1 MTLVRNTKVR
11 PRQEITVV
19 LVAAL
24 ATILASSLSSPSH
37 ASDTLAEAARAADVA
52 ASKQLLGS
60 GADVNLPEADG
71 TTPLLWA
78 VYHSSLE
85 LVQLLLE
92 AGADPNR
99 ANDLDITPLLQ
110 ASRFGDAHIVS
121 LLLAHGARVAEA
133 EPKTETPLMAAARA
147 GNVDAVQRLL
157 DAGAGLNA
165 TDPVDHQ
172 TALMWSVAEGHVDV
186 AKRLLD
192 AGADPNMQARV
203 SGLSERK
210 NADFPTG
217 GFAALHWAARD
228 GNEEMID
235 LLLGHGADIDA
246 RNGDGSTPM
255 MLAIVNDRFDIAA
268 KLLALGADAND
279 GSLFYITEMRD
290 ATTDWR
296 ARDGTVY
303 RADHPNMLSALDLTR
318 LLLEAGADPDKP
330 FSVQMHNASMCC
342 DTKANSTSFF
352 RAAIAADVDGLKLM
366 LAHGA
371 DTAWSPQEAIIDP
384 TDLNPVPKG
393 NVGKTALMMAI
404 NGGKGVGV
412 AGGPNDLRYG
422 PPDFREPGNRD
433 TLAAVDVLLAAG
445 ADPNV
450 ADPNGETALHLAA
463 KALHPGIVRAL
474 VAHGASLDA
483 QDKGGLTPQQ
493 AVAKMEAPKATP
505 GFYFKEPLMQ
515 PLEMA
520 ALLQELAGQHAQGQL
535 EQQEL
540 AAARSGG
547 SAR

>member
-1 MTLVRNTKVR
+1 MMLVRNTKVLQR
-11 PRQEITVV
+11 RAAS
-19 LVAAL
+19 AAL
-24 ATILASSLSSPSH
+24 AVARAMLFAGSFVALAH
-37 ASDTLAEAARAADVA
+37 ASDTLVEAARMADVE
-52 ASKQLLGS
+52 ASKLLLRS
-60 GADVNLPEADG
+60 GVDADLPEPDG

-78 VYHSSLE
+78 VYHASPE
-85 LVQLLLE
+85 LVRTLLE

-110 ASRFGDAHIVS
+110 ASRFGNAELVN
-121 LLLAHGARVAEA
+121 LLLASGARVTEDQL
-133 EPKTETPLMAAARA
+133 KTETPLMAAARA
-147 GNVDAVQRLL
+147 GSIAAVQALL
-157 DAGAGLNA
+157 DAGADLDA
-165 TDPVDHQ
+165 RDPVDHQ
-172 TALMWSVAEGHVDV
+172 TALMWSVAEGHLDV
-186 AKRLLD
+186 ATLLLE
-192 AGADPNMQARV
+192 AGADPNLQARI
-203 SGLSERK
+203 SELAERK

-228 GNEEMID
+228 GNEAMIQ
-235 LLLGHGADIDA
+235 LLLAHGADINV
-246 RNGDGSTPM
+246 RNGDSSTPM

-268 KLLALGADAND
+268 QLLARGADAND

-303 RADHPNMLSALDLTR
+303 RADHPNQLNALDLTR

-342 DTKANSTSFF
+342 DTKANSTAFF
-352 RAAIAADVDGLKLM
+352 RAAIAADVEGLKLM

-371 DTAWSPQEAIIDP
+371 DPAWSPQDAIIDP

-433 TLAAVDVLLAAG
+433 TLDAVNVLLAAG

-474 VAHGASLDA
+474 VAHGAVLDA
-483 QDKGGLTPQQ
+483 KDKDGLTPQQ
-493 AVAKMEAPKATP
+493 AVAKMEPPKGTP
-505 GFYFKEPLMQ
+505 GFYFQEPLMQ
-515 PLEMA
+515 PMEMA
-520 ALLQELAGQHAQGQL
+520 ALLQELAATN
-535 EQQEL
+535 
-540 AAARSGG
+540 AGG

>member
-1 MTLVRNTKVR
+1 MTLVRNMQAQQR
-11 PRQEITVV
+11 RG
-19 LVAAL
+19 LSAAL
-24 ATILASSLSSPSH
+24 ATLTVALATLLASSIPSLSH
-37 ASDTLAEAARAADVA
+37 ASDTLAEAARTADVE
-52 ASKQLLGS
+52 ASKLLLKS
-60 GADVNLPEADG
+60 GADVNLPEPDG

-78 VYHSSLE
+78 VYHSSPD
-85 LVQLLLE
+85 LVNVLLD
-92 AGADPNR
+92 AGADANL

-110 ASRFGDAHIVS
+110 ASRFGNAELVS
-121 LLLAHGARVAEA
+121 LLLASGARLVES

-147 GNVDAVQRLL
+147 GSVDAVQLLL
-157 DAGAGLNA
+157 DAGADPNA
-165 TDPVDHQ
+165 REPVDQQ
-172 TALMWSVAEGHVDV
+172 TALMWSVAEGHLDV
-186 AKRLLD
+186 AELLLQ
-192 AGADPNMQARV
+192 AGADPNVQARV
-203 SGLSERK
+203 SELSERK

-228 GNEEMID
+228 GNEAMID
-235 LLLGHGADIDA
+235 LLLDHGADINA

-303 RADHPNMLSALDLTR
+303 RADHSNELTALDLTR
-318 LLLEAGADPDKP
+318 LLLDAGADPNKP

-342 DTKANSTSFF
+342 DTKANSTAFF
-352 RAAIAADVDGLKLM
+352 RAAIAADVEGLKLM

-422 PPDFREPGNRD
+422 PPEFREPGNRD
-433 TLAAVDVLLAAG
+433 TLEAVNVLLAAG

-450 ADPNGETALHLAA
+450 ADPNKETALHLAA

-474 VAHGASLDA
+474 VAHGAALDA
-483 QDKGGLTPQQ
+483 QDKDGLTAQQ
-493 AVAKMEAPKATP
+493 AVAKMEAPKPTP
-505 GFYFKEPLMQ
+505 GFYFKEPQMQ
-515 PLEMA
+515 PVEMA
-520 ALLQELAGQHAQGQL
+520 ALLAELAGVKEEIADAQ
-535 EQQEL
+535 
-540 AAARSGG
+540 AGG

>member
-1 MTLVRNTKVR
+1 MTLVRNMQAQQR
-11 PRQEITVV
+11 RG
-19 LVAAL
+19 LSAAL
-24 ATILASSLSSPSH
+24 ATLTVALATLLASSIPSLSH
-37 ASDTLAEAARAADVA
+37 ASDTLAEAARTADVE
-52 ASKQLLGS
+52 ASKLLLKS
-60 GADVNLPEADG
+60 GADVNLPEPDG

-78 VYHSSLE
+78 VYHSSPD
-85 LVQLLLE
+85 LVKVLLD
-92 AGADPNR
+92 AGADANL

-110 ASRFGDAHIVS
+110 ASRFGNAELVS
-121 LLLAHGARVAEA
+121 LLLASGARLVES

-147 GNVDAVQRLL
+147 GSVDAVQLLL
-157 DAGAGLNA
+157 DAGADPNA
-165 TDPVDHQ
+165 REPVDQQ
-172 TALMWSVAEGHVDV
+172 TALMWSVAEGHLDV
-186 AKRLLD
+186 AELLLQ
-192 AGADPNMQARV
+192 AGADPNVQARV
-203 SGLSERK
+203 SELSERK

-228 GNEEMID
+228 GNEAMID
-235 LLLGHGADIDA
+235 LLLDHGADINA

-303 RADHPNMLSALDLTR
+303 RADHSNELTALDLTR
-318 LLLEAGADPDKP
+318 LLLEAGADPNKP

-342 DTKANSTSFF
+342 DTKANSTAFF
-352 RAAIAADVDGLKLM
+352 RAAIAADVEGLKLM

-422 PPDFREPGNRD
+422 PPEFREPGNRD
-433 TLAAVDVLLAAG
+433 TLEAVNVLLAAG

-450 ADPNGETALHLAA
+450 ADPNKETALHLAA

-474 VAHGASLDA
+474 VAHGAALDA
-483 QDKGGLTPQQ
+483 QDKDGLTAQQ
-493 AVAKMEAPKATP
+493 AVAKMEAPKPTP
-505 GFYFKEPLMQ
+505 GFYFKEPQMQ
-515 PLEMA
+515 PVEMA
-520 ALLQELAGQHAQGQL
+520 ALLAELAGVKEEIADAQ
-535 EQQEL
+535 
-540 AAARSGG
+540 AGG

>member
-1 MTLVRNTKVR
+1 MTLVRNMQAQQR
-11 PRQEITVV
+11 RG
-19 LVAAL
+19 LSAAL
-24 ATILASSLSSPSH
+24 ATLTVALATLLASSIPSLSH
-37 ASDTLAEAARAADVA
+37 ASDTLAEAARTADVE
-52 ASKQLLGS
+52 ASKLLLKS
-60 GADVNLPEADG
+60 GADVNLPEPDG

-78 VYHSSLE
+78 VYHSSPD
-85 LVQLLLE
+85 LVKVLLD
-92 AGADPNR
+92 AGADANL

-110 ASRFGDAHIVS
+110 ASRFGNAELVS
-121 LLLAHGARVAEA
+121 LLLASGARLVES

-147 GNVDAVQRLL
+147 GSVDAVQLLL
-157 DAGAGLNA
+157 DAGADSNA
-165 TDPVDHQ
+165 REPVDQQ
-172 TALMWSVAEGHVDV
+172 TALMWSVAEGHLDV
-186 AKRLLD
+186 AELLLQ
-192 AGADPNMQARV
+192 AGADPNVQARV
-203 SGLSERK
+203 SELSERK

-228 GNEEMID
+228 GNEAMID
-235 LLLGHGADIDA
+235 LLLDHGADINA

-303 RADHPNMLSALDLTR
+303 RADHSNELTALDLTR
-318 LLLEAGADPDKP
+318 LLLEAGADPNKP
-330 FSVQMHNASMCC
+330 FGVQMHNASMCC
-342 DTKANSTSFF
+342 DTKANSTAFF
-352 RAAIAADVDGLKLM
+352 RAAIAADVEGLKLM

-422 PPDFREPGNRD
+422 PPEFREPGNRD
-433 TLAAVDVLLAAG
+433 TLEAVNVLLAAG

-450 ADPNGETALHLAA
+450 ADPNKETALHLAA

-474 VAHGASLDA
+474 VAHGAALDA
-483 QDKGGLTPQQ
+483 QDKDGLTAQQ
-493 AVAKMEAPKATP
+493 AVAKMEAPKPTP
-505 GFYFKEPLMQ
+505 GFYFKEPQMQ
-515 PLEMA
+515 PVEMA
-520 ALLQELAGQHAQGQL
+520 ALLAELAGVKEEIADAQ
-535 EQQEL
+535 
-540 AAARSGG
+540 AGG